1 MDYRDK
7 IAKLLALA
15 KSPNENE
22 AKAALLKARALMA
35 AHKLCEADCV
45 PTEKVEVV
53 RCLSG
58 VTCAVLTN
66 PWKAQLAAVIAR
78 SYCCAS
84 YRTRH
89 HGAKTVEL
97 GIIGLADDAEVCLR
111 VYKYAVGCVESI
123 VKGLRREFSSFGA
136 AEVRR
141 AVNAFGFGFAAG
153 VSDMFR
159 AQSEKNQEWG
169 LVLSVP
175 QPVTDYMAVN
185 MGKASA
191 FGHAETE
198 GYRAFASK
206 GYQHGRNFDPAKRL
220 EA

>member
-35 AHKLCEADCV
+35 AHKLREADCV

-58 VTCAVLTN
+58 VTCTVLTN
-66 PWKAQLAAVIAR
+66 PWKAQLVAVIAR

-136 AEVRR
+136 ALELWQDVKITR
-141 AVNAFGFGFAAG
+141 N
-153 VSDMFR
+153 
-159 AQSEKNQEWG
+159 
-169 LVLSVP
+169 
-175 QPVTDYMAVN
+175 T
-185 MGKASA
+185 
-191 FGHAETE
+191 
-198 GYRAFASK
+198 
-206 GYQHGRNFDPAKRL
+206 GRHELTA
-220 EA
+220 